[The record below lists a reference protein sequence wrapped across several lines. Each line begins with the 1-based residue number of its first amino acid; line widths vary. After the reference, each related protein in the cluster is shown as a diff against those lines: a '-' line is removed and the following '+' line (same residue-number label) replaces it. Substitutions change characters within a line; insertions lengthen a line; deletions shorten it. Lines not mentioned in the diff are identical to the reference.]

1 MFANSDGSSG
11 NAVGPGFAWGAALL
25 LLLLLT
31 TGPRVAQAQLS
42 PLTGVLQDVGI
53 DQHLGD
59 AIPLDL
65 EFRDELGNTVQL
77 SQYVHDKPVVLL
89 LVYYKCPMLCTQVL
103 NGFLKT
109 SQAIPF
115 VIGQEYEV
123 VTVSIDP
130 RETPELAR
138 RKKQQYTRLY
148 QREGAAEGWHFLTG
162 DQKSISELTRIAGYR
177 YRYDDKSGQFAHG
190 SGLMVL
196 TPEGVLSRYFYGIDF
211 PPNDLRLALVESSAN
226 RIGSAVDQIL
236 LLCYHYDPSIGK
248 YGFAIATSLRVAG
261 IGTLLGV
268 GGMLCLLIRYDRRRQ
283 KSFAEQLAADEDDSP
298 TDEHDT
304 THSGPISF

>member
-1 MFANSDGSSG
+1 MFANSDGNSG
-11 NAVGPGFAWGAALL
+11 KAIGPGFAWGAAILL
-25 LLLLLT
+25 LFLAQ
-31 TGPRVAQAQLS
+31 GPRVACAQLS

-65 EFRDELGNTVQL
+65 KFRDELGNTVPL

-162 DQKSISELTRIAGYR
+162 DQQSISELTRIAGYR
-177 YRYDDKSGQFAHG
+177 YRFDDKSGQFAHG

-211 PPNDLRLALVESSAN
+211 PPNDLRLALVESSAS

-261 IGTLLGV
+261 IGTLLGL

-283 KSFAEQLAADEDDSP
+283 KSFAERLAADEDDTP
-298 TDEHDT
+298 TEENDIT
-304 THSGPISF
+304 PSGPNFH